1 MKSYSHRLMGIA
13 ILENMLQAENRLSK
27 QAFLLGCIEP
37 DYNFI
42 TYFRGSVKYDTLR
55 GHNYENSFECMR
67 RISDKLIGK
76 RVWGAIE
83 YYRLGKLIHY
93 ILDAFTYPHNGIF
106 SGSIMEHREYER
118 VLEPKFNSMIMY
130 FDWNIQYNNIL
141 NIIDFIARYHSD
153 YIKEKP
159 GIDNDINYSLNAA
172 ASAAAAL
179 LPCRR
184 TVMGGYALIVNK
196 T

>member
-1 MKSYSHRLMGIA
+1 
-13 ILENMLQAENRLSK
+13 
-27 QAFLLGCIEP
+27 
-37 DYNFI
+37 
-42 TYFRGSVKYDTLR
+42 
-55 GHNYENSFECMR
+55 
-67 RISDKLIGK
+67 
-76 RVWGAIE
+76 
-83 YYRLGKLIHY
+83 
-93 ILDAFTYPHNGIF
+93 
-106 SGSIMEHREYER
+106 MEHREYER

-172 ASAAAAL
+172 ASVAAAL

-184 TVMGGYALIVNK
+184 TVMGGSALIANK

>member
-1 MKSYSHRLMGIA
+1 MKSYSHRLIGIA

-106 SGSIMEHREYER
+106 SGSIMEHRDCLLYTSVPLHNIEYETPSK
-118 VLEPKFNSMIMY
+118 VIESNMPSKFTLGQFFETNGRSSVSVSMLLNDGSDIY
-130 FDWNIQYNNIL
+130 AFLTYIL
-141 NIIDFIARYHSD
+141 HGLSEF
-153 YIKEKP
+153 E
-159 GIDNDINYSLNAA
+159 GI
-172 ASAAAAL
+172 
-179 LPCRR
+179 
-184 TVMGGYALIVNK
+184 
-196 T
+196 